1 MLQRTQTLFLI
12 AIVII
17 CSVLSLYSF
26 PFFEIQDVTN
36 SEKVLVSYNSTL
48 MISQEASINESN
60 TLIVSCLIAII
71 SISLISIFSY
81 KNRKLQLLLTSFNY
95 LFIFILISLM
105 YNFSIHM
112 DYFKNSG
119 ESNFQYGVF
128 VPVVLILQNLFA
140 FRGIKKD
147 EQLIRSMDRLR

>member
-81 KNRKLQLLLTSFNY
+81 KNRKL
-95 LFIFILISLM
+95 
-105 YNFSIHM
+105 H
-112 DYFKNSG
+112 D
-119 ESNFQYGVF
+119 
-128 VPVVLILQNLFA
+128 
-140 FRGIKKD
+140 
-147 EQLIRSMDRLR
+147 